1 MSASIQLA
9 ADFGNIKEM
18 YDGIKKALGPTQC
31 KTAPLKSTTGETITD
46 RNAQMNR
53 WVEHYSELYARET
66 KISDSAINAIESLS
80 TMEELDVEP
89 TLEELSKAIDKLA
102 AGKAPGSDGIPP
114 DLIKQCKTT
123 LLHPLYEILC
133 QCWKE
138 GEVPQDMRDSKI
150 TTLYK
155 NKGDRSDCNNYRGI
169 SLLSIVGKVFARVIL
184 ARLQVL
190 ADRIYPESQC
200 GFRSQRSTIDMI
212 FSLRQLQE
220 KCREQRMP
228 LFLSFIDL
236 TKAFDLVSRDG
247 LFKVLPKIG
256 CPPKLL
262 NMIISFH
269 KDMKGTV
276 LFNGNLS
283 EPFPIR
289 NGVKQG
295 CVLAP
300 TLFGIFFSLVLKHA
314 FRDSLEG
321 VYLRSRSDGKLFNL
335 ARLRA
340 NSKVSEQVIRDL
352 LFADDA
358 ALATH
363 SEQALQNLMTK
374 FSNACNDFGLTISL
388 KKTEILAQ
396 DAATVPNIKIGD
408 HPLKVVSEF
417 TYLGSTVTSNLN
429 LDSEL
434 DKRIGK
440 AASTMA
446 RLTNKVWKNPDLT
459 LKTKMAVYKACVLS
473 ILLYSS
479 EAWTTYARHEK
490 RLNVFHLRNIRRI
503 LCISWQDRV
512 TNSEILSRAGLP
524 SIYTLLKQRRLRWL
538 GHVRRMSDSRIPKAL
553 LYGEL
558 SNGSRARGRPKLRY
572 KDVIK
577 NDMKQTGIDLGT
589 WEETSSDRP
598 RWRTTLAQ
606 HLKTGE
612 EKLRET
618 WEERRQKRKA
628 IINTSQAAVFTCNNC
643 GRTCL
648 SRIGLHSHSRR
659 CRPQEDTHP

>member
-1 MSASIQLA
+1 M
-9 ADFGNIKEM
+9 
-18 YDGIKKALGPTQC
+18 
-31 KTAPLKSTTGETITD
+31 
-46 RNAQMNR
+46 
-53 WVEHYSELYARET
+53 
-66 KISDSAINAIESLS
+66 
-80 TMEELDVEP
+80 
-89 TLEELSKAIDKLA
+89 
-102 AGKAPGSDGIPP
+102 
-114 DLIKQCKTT
+114 
-123 LLHPLYEILC
+123 
-133 QCWKE
+133 
-138 GEVPQDMRDSKI
+138 PQDMRDSKI
-150 TTLYK
+150 TALYK
-155 NKGDRSDCNNYRGI
+155 NKGDRGDCNNYRGI

-236 TKAFDLVSRDG
+236 TKAFDLVSWDG

-524 SIYTLLKQRRLRWL
+524 SI
-538 GHVRRMSDSRIPKAL
+538 
-553 LYGEL
+553 
-558 SNGSRARGRPKLRY
+558 
-572 KDVIK
+572 
-577 NDMKQTGIDLGT
+577 
-589 WEETSSDRP
+589 
-598 RWRTTLAQ
+598 
-606 HLKTGE
+606 
-612 EKLRET
+612 
-618 WEERRQKRKA
+618 
-628 IINTSQAAVFTCNNC
+628 
-643 GRTCL
+643 
-648 SRIGLHSHSRR
+648 
-659 CRPQEDTHP
+659 